1 MSNQDKKLIDTC
13 TSKEVEALFQ
23 EERTPDGKPVKI
35 APAYPLDGV
44 VITELKKLSERM
56 QNENDE
62 YEIFRHRDRVD
73 ELWGLL
79 LEKAIICL
87 RFYDT
92 REPFGES
99 NGAKKPKAYG
109 IEDLTAYYEKYTKF
123 ERVLYGSGRYY
134 RDHVIH
140 VFRTWLL
147 GVEQLV
153 KNSADYLDN
162 LAIREKKIGLAL
174 NRKEKLSM
182 WTIIALTHDL
192 GYPLEKAK
200 SIIDV
205 TQDMLTNFIAD
216 PNISV
221 DFSFHGVQNYMNDFV
236 LRLMSS
242 KMEQRQAYQPK
253 KDGEETQPCYVARL
267 QSKYYFKFQKSLE
280 RNKHGI
286 LSSLIIYKMLTYF
299 LESDYSLN
307 EDYKFDKEECR
318 QFYIRRE
325 ILRAIASHT
334 CDDIYQMYM
343 GSFSFL
349 LRICD
354 DTQEWGRKN
363 ISELYVKSAQTYAL
377 EDIALNFGEGTAN
390 NTCTIRET
398 MTLPD
403 QESVKTIFYR
413 FHKQALTYVMI
424 FRDGQDTSL
433 RDFAFERK
441 LTIKCENIK
450 MEIDLIIN
458 NDEASKLTGVI
469 TYVSDRAINQRYGSG
484 FFKEMLGKMCKG
496 NPGNL
501 PEECFTIADA
511 SGKKIAD
518 EVAGKWDK
526 GQFTL
531 PLSV

>member
-1 MSNQDKKLIDTC
+1 MSNQDKKLIDAC

-23 EERTPDGKPVKI
+23 EKQTPDGEPVKI
-35 APAYPLDGV
+35 APAYPLDED

-62 YEIFRHRDRVD
+62 YEIFRYRNRVD

-92 REPFGES
+92 REPFRES

-109 IEDLTAYYEKYTKF
+109 IEDLKAYYEKYTKF

-153 KNSADYLDN
+153 KNNGDYLDN
-162 LAIREKKIGLAL
+162 LTIREKKFELDL

-182 WTIIALTHDL
+182 WTVMALTHDL
-192 GYPLEKAK
+192 GYPLEKAT
-200 SIIDV
+200 SIMDV
-205 TQDMLTNFIAD
+205 TQDMLTSFIAD
-216 PNISV
+216 PNISA

-242 KMEQRQAYQPK
+242 KMVQRQDFQSQ
-253 KDGEETQPCYVARL
+253 KDGGETQPYYVARL

-286 LSSLIIYKMLTYF
+286 LSTLIIYKILTYF

-307 EDYKFDKEECR
+307 EDYRFDKEECR

-363 ISELYVKSAQTYAL
+363 ISELYVKSTQTYEL
-377 EDIALNFGEGTAN
+377 EDIALNFNKNTP

-403 QESVKTIFYR
+403 QESVKTVFNRFY
-413 FHKQALTYVMI
+413 KQALTYITI
-424 FRDGQDTSL
+424 FRDGQDTIL
-433 RDFAFERK
+433 RDFTFVRW
-441 LTIKCENIK
+441 LTIKCGNIK
-450 MEIDLIIN
+450 MEIKLIIN
-458 NDEASKLTGVI
+458 NDEASKLMGAV
-469 TYVSDRAINQRYGSG
+469 TYVSDRAVNQRYGRD
-484 FFKEMLGKMCKG
+484 FFKKILEKMCKRG
-496 NPGNL
+496 HGNL
-501 PEECFTIADA
+501 PEECFVLYDA
-511 SGKKIAD
+511 NRKKITD
-518 EVAGKWDK
+518 EKAEKWYK
-526 GQFTL
+526 GEFTL

>member
-1 MSNQDKKLIDTC
+1 MINQDKKLIDVC
-13 TSKEVEALFQ
+13 TSEEVEALFQ
-23 EERTPDGKPVKI
+23 AEQTPDGKQVKI
-35 APAYPLDGV
+35 APAYPLDGD
-44 VITELKKLSERM
+44 VIKELKKLSEQM
-56 QNENDE
+56 QSENDE
-62 YEIFRHRDRVD
+62 YEIFRHRKKVD

-79 LEKAIICL
+79 LEKAVICL

-99 NGAKKPKAYG
+99 NGTKKPKAYG
-109 IEDLTAYYEKYTKF
+109 IEDLKAYYEKYTKF

-162 LAIREKKIGLAL
+162 LAIREKKIKLAL

-205 TQDMLTNFIAD
+205 TQDMLTSFIAD
-216 PNISV
+216 PDISV

-242 KMEQRQAYQPK
+242 KMERRQAFQLK
-253 KDGEETQPCYVARL
+253 NGKGQQKLRYVARL

-286 LSSLIIYKMLTYF
+286 LSALIIYKMLTYF

-307 EDYKFDKEECR
+307 EDYKFDEEECR

-343 GSFSFL
+343 GSFPFL

-363 ISELYVKSAQTYAL
+363 ISELYVKSSQTYEL
-377 EDIALNFGEGTAN
+377 EDIALNLGNETA

-413 FHKQALTYVMI
+413 FHKQALTYVTI

-450 MEIDLIIN
+450 MEIKLIIN

-469 TYVSDRAINQRYGSG
+469 TYVSDRAINQRYGID
-484 FFKEMLGKMCKG
+484 FFNAMLEKMYKG
-496 NPGNL
+496 NSGNF
-501 PEECFTIADA
+501 PEECFTIVDA
-511 SGKKIAD
+511 NGKKIAD
-518 EVAGKWDK
+518 ETAEKWAT